1 MDFSGEVAEW
11 QRKNAEGKAGNSRR
25 SAVIEALD
33 VRGGNAYLDVGCGGG
48 HLVQELG
55 TAAGT
60 KGRVVGIDPSRQM
73 VENTRAICQSL
84 SCVEVIEG
92 NASEIP
98 VEDAQ
103 FDGVAALQVYEY
115 VEDVGSALAEAR
127 RVLKPG
133 CPISIVSILWE
144 HCRFYGAERGLNER
158 MIEAWRAH
166 CFHQML
172 PLELPP
178 LLEQNGFGSS
188 SRSNLSYLETAHH
201 AGTSG
206 YYVSKLIAHFA
217 ISQGVSEEDAR
228 VWLLQLED
236 ANTEERFGFVHFPV
250 LTVATAI

>member
-33 VRGGNAYLDVGCGGG
+33 VRSGNTYLDVGCGGG

-55 TAAGT
+55 IATGS

-115 VEDVGSALAEAR
+115 VEDVGSALTEAR
-127 RVLKPG
+127 RVLKLG
-133 CPISIVSILWE
+133 CPIAIISILWE
-144 HCRFYGAERGLNER
+144 HCRFYGTERGLNER
-158 MIEAWRAH
+158 IIEAWRAH

-178 LLEQNGFGSS
+178 LLERNGFGGT

-201 AGTSG
+201 TGTSG
-206 YYVSKLIAHFA
+206 YYVSKLMAHFA
-217 ISQGVSEEDAR
+217 TSQGISEEDAQL
-228 VWLLQLED
+228 WLSQLED

-250 LTVATAI
+250 VTVATAI

>member
-33 VRGGNAYLDVGCGGG
+33 VRSGNTYLDVGCGGG

-55 TAAGT
+55 IATGS

-178 LLEQNGFGSS
+178 LLERNGFGSS
-188 SRSNLSYLETAHH
+188 SRRNLSYLDTAHH

-217 ISQGVSEEDAR
+217 ISQGVSEEDAS

>member
-33 VRGGNAYLDVGCGGG
+33 VRSGNTYLDVGCGGG

-55 TAAGT
+55 IATGS

-178 LLEQNGFGSS
+178 LLERNGFGSS
-188 SRSNLSYLETAHH
+188 SRRNLSYLDTAHH

>member
-33 VRGGNAYLDVGCGGG
+33 VRSGNTYLDVGCGGG

-55 TAAGT
+55 IATGS

-115 VEDVGSALAEAR
+115 VKDVGSALAEAR

-158 MIEAWRAH
+158 IIEAWRAH

-178 LLEQNGFGSS
+178 LLERNGFGGS
-188 SRSNLSYLETAHH
+188 SRSNLSYLETAH
-201 AGTSG
+201 
-206 YYVSKLIAHFA
+206 
-217 ISQGVSEEDAR
+217 Q
-228 VWLLQLED
+228 
-236 ANTEERFGFVHFPV
+236 
-250 LTVATAI
+250 ATMFQN